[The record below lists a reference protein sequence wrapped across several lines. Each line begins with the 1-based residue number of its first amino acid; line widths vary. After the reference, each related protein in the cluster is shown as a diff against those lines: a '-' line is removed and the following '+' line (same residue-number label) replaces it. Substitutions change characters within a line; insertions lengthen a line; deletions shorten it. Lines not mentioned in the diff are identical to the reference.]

1 MSERREFF
9 RYVLPSVAAFALSG
23 VYCIVDGYF
32 VGNRL
37 GDLGLAAINLAYPV
51 AAFFSA
57 VGTGIGLAGAIRF
70 AILRSQGHERES
82 VRCFSGAALLLIA
95 ASALLMALVL
105 AFAVPLLRLLGA
117 EGEVLAPAVEYTR
130 AIASGA
136 FMQVLGTGLVPF
148 IRNLGGA
155 AFAMVTMCSGFIT
168 NVVLDFLFVWVFGW
182 GMAGAAWAT
191 VLGQAVTALLAAGY
205 LTVKRVGLARPG
217 GFGPILKLSL
227 APFGL
232 TFSPQITAIFMNR
245 ALMAYGGDRA
255 VAVYSCIAYVIY
267 IAYLLLQGVGDGSQP
282 LISRYFGEGRPDS
295 LKRARSLA
303 YISAAVVAGLCV
315 LGLFLLRG
323 GVGALFGASAE
334 TNADTADILPLF
346 LVPLLPLAY
355 VRVTISWLCAT
366 ARVGLSYVLVYA
378 EPVLTLC
385 LLAFMPG
392 LTELGVWLA
401 VPAAQIITFAAAVII
416 KRRLG

>member
-82 VRCFSGAALLLIA
+82 VRCFSGAVLLLIA

-205 LTVKRVGLARPG
+205 LTVKRAGLARPG
-217 GFGPILKLSL
+217 GFGPVLKLSL

-355 VRVTISWLCAT
+355 GRVAISLLCAT
-366 ARVGLSYVLVYA
+366 AGAGLSYVLVYA

>member
-57 VGTGIGLAGAIRF
+57 AGTGIGLAGAIRF

-82 VRCFSGAALLLIA
+82 VRCFSGAALLLVA

-366 ARVGLSYVLVYA
+366 ARAGLSYVLVYA

>member
-57 VGTGIGLAGAIRF
+57 AGTGIGLAGAIRF

-82 VRCFSGAALLLIA
+82 VRCFSGAALLLVA

-323 GVGALFGASAE
+323 GVGALFGARRRR
-334 TNADTADILPLF
+334 TPTRADILPLF
-346 LVPLLPLAY
+346 LVPLLPLAM
-355 VRVTISWLCAT
+355 CASPSPGS
-366 ARVGLSYVLVYA
+366 ARRRGGGS
-378 EPVLTLC
+378 PMFWSTRSPCWTLC

-401 VPAAQIITFAAAVII
+401 VPAAQIITFAAAVS
-416 KRRLG
+416 

>member
-57 VGTGIGLAGAIRF
+57 AGTGIGLAGAIRF

-82 VRCFSGAALLLIA
+82 VRCFSGAALLLVA

-323 GVGALFGASAE
+323 GVGALFGPRRRRTPTRRISCRSSSCRCCLWPMCAS
-334 TNADTADILPLF
+334 PS
-346 LVPLLPLAY
+346 PG
-355 VRVTISWLCAT
+355 S
-366 ARVGLSYVLVYA
+366 AR
-378 EPVLTLC
+378 
-385 LLAFMPG
+385 
-392 LTELGVWLA
+392 
-401 VPAAQIITFAAAVII
+401 
-416 KRRLG
+416 RRGRGSPMFWSTRSPC